1 MELRARHRRIL
12 ERIFA
17 APTPPDI
24 RWTDAVSLL
33 RAVEVEVSERAGS
46 RMLLKKGAERMV
58 MHRPHPRPHLS
69 RPAVRDLA
77 KFLEALGVK
86 P

>member
-12 ERIFA
+12 ERIFT

-24 RWTDAVSLL
+24 RWTEAESLL
-33 RAVEVEVSERAGS
+33 RAVGVEVSERAGS
-46 RMLLKKGAERMV
+46 RMLLKKGSERMV

>member
-24 RWTDAVSLL
+24 RWTEAVSLL
-33 RAVEVEVSERAGS
+33 RAIEVEVSERAGF
-46 RMLLKKGAERMV
+46 RMLLKKGSERMV
-58 MHRPHPRPHLS
+58 MHRPHPRPNLS